1 MFFKEDTTFQ
11 RLREDSMMQW
21 LNDLAKSD
29 DFVNQSGANLTIEYI
44 EYLKEKIKELER
56 KSALKDEFLKKLK
69 AKTARMYR
77 TLRGF
82 CILVYSYLLI
92 YDIIPLEKRKFV
104 EMMEET
110 LWRENQHGKN
120 TTQIP

>member
-69 AKTARMYR
+69 AKNSRN
-77 TLRGF
+77 
-82 CILVYSYLLI
+82 V
-92 YDIIPLEKRKFV
+92 
-104 EMMEET
+104 
-110 LWRENQHGKN
+110 
-120 TTQIP
+120 